1 MWNKRAVIMGVGVL
15 LVASVGVPREN
26 DPAVDVAVG
35 SWLGISE
42 QAGSPA
48 ARDGGDDETWI
59 EEIEVSHYKQPCKT
73 LVTAFCL
80 VSRKSEAHPWRL
92 QDWIDGFTPVWGVSA
107 RLRVRV
113 RRIANPPA
121 DGSSME
127 YRLEEVL
134 STTPAPPGTEFEL
147 VFAPGWARELV
158 MGEPNA
164 LSLKGERSL
173 ACADSTV
180 CAELN
185 ARRRSPDRGLRLTL
199 RHPSK
204 PEDSL
209 LVVRLA
215 DWP

>member
-1 MWNKRAVIMGVGVL
+1 MWDKRVVVMGVSLFL
-15 LVASVGVPREN
+15 LALVGCPWKN
-26 DPAVDVAVG
+26 DPAADTAAG
-35 SWLGISE
+35 SGAEACE
-42 QAGSPA
+42 QAGSLPA
-48 ARDGGDDETWI
+48 QDDGADETWI
-59 EEIEVSHYKQPCKT
+59 EEIEIAHYKQPCQT

-80 VSRKSEAHPWRL
+80 VSRKSETQPWRL

-113 RRIANPPA
+113 WRSANSPA
-121 DGSSME
+121 DRSSLE

-147 VFAPGWARELV
+147 VFAPGWAQELV
-158 MGEPNA
+158 TGEPNA

-199 RHPSK
+199 QHPSK
-204 PEDSL
+204 PGDPL
-209 LVVRLA
+209 LVVRGA

>member
-1 MWNKRAVIMGVGVL
+1 MWDKRAVVMGVGFFL
-15 LVASVGVPREN
+15 GASVGVPWGN
-26 DPAVDVAVG
+26 DPAIDVAVG
-35 SWLGISE
+35 SGLDVSE
-42 QAGSPA
+42 QAGSPRA
-48 ARDGGDDETWI
+48 PDGGADETWI
-59 EEIEVSHYKQPCKT
+59 EEIEVGDHKQPCET

-92 QDWIDGFTPVWGVSA
+92 QDWIDRFTPVWGVSA

-113 RRIANPPA
+113 RRISNPPA
-121 DGSSME
+121 DGSSLE
-127 YRLEEVL
+127 YRLEEIL

-147 VFAPGWARELV
+147 VFPPGWAPELV
-158 MGEPNA
+158 IGEPNA

-173 ACADSTV
+173 ACVDRTL

-185 ARRRSPDRGLRLTL
+185 ARRHSPDGLRLTL

-204 PEDSL
+204 PEDPL
-209 LVVRLA
+209 LVVRIA

>member
-1 MWNKRAVIMGVGVL
+1 MWDKRAIVMGVGLFL
-15 LVASVGVPREN
+15 LAPVGIPREN
-26 DPAVDVAVG
+26 NPAVDVTVG
-35 SWLGISE
+35 SGAEVSE
-42 QAGSPA
+42 QAGSPP
-48 ARDGGDDETWI
+48 AREGGADETWI
-59 EEIEVSHYKQPCKT
+59 EEIEVGHHKQPCKT

-80 VSRKSEAHPWRL
+80 LSRKSEAHPWRL
-92 QDWIDGFTPVWGVSA
+92 QDWIDGFTPVWGVSV

-113 RRIANPPA
+113 RLIANPPA
-121 DGSSME
+121 DGSSLE

-134 STTPAPPGTEFEL
+134 STTRAPPGTEFEL

-204 PEDSL
+204 PEDPL